1 MLLRIVHACAIAAI
15 VGSAVYAYSIK
26 YETIWHGEQVA
37 KLKHQIERERD
48 AIAVLR
54 AEWAHLSRPERIQ
67 AIADKHLDLQALA
80 LNQIVRPGDLPDK
93 AARIDAIGRKL
104 EMLGLAE
111 PTSTPGAGAASS
123 ATPAAAKR

>member
-1 MLLRIVHACAIAAI
+1 MLLRIVHMFAIAAI

-37 KLKHQIERERD
+37 KLKHKIERERD

-67 AIADKHLDLQALA
+67 AIADKHLDLQLLA
-80 LNQIVRPGDLPDK
+80 LSQIVRPGDLPEK
-93 AARIDAIGRKL
+93 AAKVDAIGRKL
-104 EMLGLAE
+104 ELLGLAE
-111 PTSTPGAGAASS
+111 PTSTPGS
-123 ATPAAAKR
+123 ATPTATPPVQKR